1 MLKHIILWTLKT
13 ELSEEERSTVRQ
25 NAKAQLE
32 ALDGKIEGLV
42 SIKVHIDPLST
53 SNTDMMLD
61 SVFTDKEALA
71 RYASHPLHVAAAND
85 YIRPYYSERRCFDFE
100 E

>member
-1 MLKHIILWTLKT
+1 MLKHIILWTLKE
-13 ELSEEERSTVRQ
+13 ELSESEKQTVRA
-25 NAKAQLE
+25 NTKAQLE

-42 SIKVHIDPLST
+42 SIKVHIDGLST

-71 RYASHPLHVAAAND
+71 RYAAHPLHVAAAND
-85 YIRPYYSERRCFDFE
+85 YIRPYYTERRCFDFE

>member
-1 MLKHIILWTLKT
+1 MIKHIILWTLKSELT
-13 ELSEEERSTVRQ
+13 EAEKAAAKAG
-25 NAKAQLE
+25 AKAQLE
-32 ALDGKIEGLV
+32 ALEGKIEGLV
-42 SIKVHIDPLST
+42 SIKVHTEGLST

-71 RYASHPLHVAAAND
+71 RYASHPLHLAAAND
-85 YIRPYYSERRCFDFE
+85 YVRPYYSERRCFDFE

>member
-1 MLKHIILWTLKT
+1 MLKHIILWTLKSELT
-13 ELSEEERSTVRQ
+13 ETEKQSVK
-25 NAKAQLE
+25 AKAKAELE
-32 ALDGKIEGLV
+32 ALSGKIEGLV
-42 SIKVHIDPLST
+42 SIKVHTDGLST

-71 RYASHPLHVAAAND
+71 RYAAHPLHLAAAND